1 MQGNLYYVQM
11 NTAKDY
17 DKDPIFVCRVDSGS
31 FFCWRIEY
39 GLNTVPSVQVID
51 FITQE
56 AFYKHI
62 RGILIDC

>member
-39 GLNTVPSVQVID
+39 GLNTVPSV
-51 FITQE
+51 F
-56 AFYKHI
+56 KSI
-62 RGILIDC
+62 RN